1 MVSLPSQNISPAYP
15 RSTYGYARAPT
26 HTHTHTH
33 THTNTY
39 THKITAMKNE
49 IKSYALVK
57 VE

>member
-33 THTNTY
+33 TNTY